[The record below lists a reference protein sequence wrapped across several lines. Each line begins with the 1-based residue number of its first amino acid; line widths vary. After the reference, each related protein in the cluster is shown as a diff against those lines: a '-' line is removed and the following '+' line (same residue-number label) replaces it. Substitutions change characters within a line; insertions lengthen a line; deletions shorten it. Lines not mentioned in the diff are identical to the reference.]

1 VPRSGRAVRQK
12 RPTAEGLCILASLV
26 CQSLGRWQIF
36 GASWAIMEQQ
46 TQGGYLLTQYTTL
59 SPVPH
64 PRCFETRPST
74 TNALKNGERKTL
86 HSLSPLPCPCRPCPS
101 PSPRRCGAFPQPV
114 RGLFPQAPFQGRRF
128 SDWLHEPPAGK
139 RDCRHK
145 CDWLEPGRISTGS
158 CSGSAPSLAFAW
170 ALLTFRP
177 LLYLVHL

>member
-1 VPRSGRAVRQK
+1 MPRSGRAVRQK
-12 RPTAEGLCILASLV
+12 RPTAEGLCIFTSLV

-36 GASWAIMEQQ
+36 GASWTIMEQQ
-46 TQGGYLLTQYTTL
+46 TQGGYLHSTQPCL
-59 SPVPH
+59 PSPILDVSKQTIH
-64 PRCFETRPST
+64 NQR
-74 TNALKNGERKTL
+74 LKNGERKTL
-86 HSLSPLPCPCRPCPS
+86 HSLFPLPCPCRPCRPCPS
-101 PSPRRCGAFPQPV
+101 PSPRRCGSFPQPV

-177 LLYLVHL
+177 LL